1 MSLHLRYAA
10 LSDRGVVRQGNQD
23 SVYAG
28 PHFIAVADGM
38 GGMAAGD
45 LASAIVINTLARLDE
60 PPPEESVADELADT
74 VAEANRA
81 IRRLVAD
88 DPQKEGMGTTLT
100 ALWFDGEWFNM
111 VHIGDSRAYRMREG
125 GFEQITVDDTYVQML
140 VDEGRITAEEAE
152 RHPQRSLL
160 LRALG
165 ASEVE
170 PAFQTLKGVAGD
182 RLLLCSDGLTGPVP
196 DADIALA
203 LQSADTPEEAV
214 ESLVSQALEAGAPD
228 NVTVLIAEV
237 VEDDPGEQ
245 PSIIGG
251 AAADARLA
259 ESDTAVLPAIK
270 RAREAEA
277 DAEEEADDEDGE
289 EAPTRRGGAGRVWRT
304 VLGICVIVA
313 LLAAGGLWW
322 LRTQYFIGVSEAGN
336 ISVFRGL
343 PVEVAGVQAA
353 WLEVESDRAAADAVE
368 EVRAELE
375 AGRDVDGLDAA
386 QSDLAE
392 LTDASAANEN
402 LLPLCSSGDSQGD
415 SVPAASPGCRAN

>member
-10 LSDRGVVRQGNQD
+10 ISDRGVVRQGNQD

-28 PHFIAVADGM
+28 AHFLAVADGM

-45 LASAIVINTLARLDE
+45 LASAIVINTVAQLDE

-81 IRRLVAD
+81 IRRMVAD
-88 DPQKEGMGTTLT
+88 DPNKEGMGTTLT

-111 VHIGDSRAYRMREG
+111 VHIGDSRAYRMRDG

-182 RLLLCSDGLTGPVP
+182 RVLLCSDGLTGPVS
-196 DADIALA
+196 DADIALT
-203 LQSADTPEEAV
+203 LQSAATPGEAA

-228 NVTVLIAEV
+228 NVTVLIADV
-237 VEDDPGEQ
+237 VADDPGEQ
-245 PSIIGG
+245 TPIVAG

-259 ESDTAVLPAIK
+259 DSDTAVLPALK
-270 RAREAEA
+270 RGGDESEEVPAESG
-277 DAEEEADDEDGE
+277 EGEDEPEGK
-289 EAPTRRGGAGRVWRT
+289 RGAGRVWRT
-304 VLGICVIVA
+304 VLASLIVLVMA
-313 LLAAGGLWW
+313 AAGGLWW
-322 LRTQYFIGVSEAGN
+322 VRTHYFIGVSEGGN
-336 ISVFRGL
+336 ISIFRGM
-343 PVEVAGVQAA
+343 PVEVVGLQAA
-353 WLEVESDRAAADAVE
+353 WLEVESERPVDDAVE
-368 EVRAELE
+368 EVQE
-375 AGRDVDGLDAA
+375 
-386 QSDLAE
+386 DLAE
-392 LTDASAANEN
+392 GIETDGIEEAQSKLAELIDDAATNEN
-402 LLPLCSSGDSQGD
+402 LVALCSSGEGASNTQ
-415 SVPAASPGCRAN
+415 PAATSDCREN